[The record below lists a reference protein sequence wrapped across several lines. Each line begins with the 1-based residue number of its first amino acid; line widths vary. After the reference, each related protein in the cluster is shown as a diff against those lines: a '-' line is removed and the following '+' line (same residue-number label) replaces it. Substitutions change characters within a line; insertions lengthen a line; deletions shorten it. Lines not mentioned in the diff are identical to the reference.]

1 MFREAGESW
10 PVIIPNQELSQT
22 APPTKS
28 CQICGKNGH
37 IALDCW
43 NRYNQE
49 YQTQP
54 QAHASQMYHH
64 NNASG
69 DATMLATPSIVVD
82 PLWYPDSG
90 ASHHITHDDSTL
102 STKNTYTGSDKVNIG
117 NGTGL
122 NIHHVGHS
130 YLHCPK
136 FSKTVILNNLLHVPS
151 ITKKLLSVS
160 QFARD
165 NHVFFEFYP
174 NFCTVK
180 TQGTRETV
188 LQGQLRGGLY
198 VFPPMHKV
206 QPALAFS
213 AEKSSSHPRFTL
225 WHPRLGH
232 PSPRILKVALRNSH
246 IPCNNFPDSVLSD
259 SYCMGKAHELP
270 FINSN
275 SEYHTPLQLVFSDVT
290 AQFSMGLGPNSLPG
304 TGRFKSE
311 TGCSGIKNLPKKRS

>member
-1 MFREAGESW
+1 
-10 PVIIPNQELSQT
+10 
-22 APPTKS
+22 
-28 CQICGKNGH
+28 
-37 IALDCW
+37 
-43 NRYNQE
+43 
-49 YQTQP
+49 
-54 QAHASQMYHH
+54 MYHH

-69 DATMLATPSIVVD
+69 DATMLATPSTVVD

-136 FSKTVILNNLLHVPS
+136 FSKVVILNNLLHVPS
-151 ITKKLLSVS
+151 ITKNLLSVS

-174 NFCTVK
+174 DFCTVK

-213 AEKSSSHPRFTL
+213 AEKSSSHSRFTL
-225 WHPRLGH
+225 WHSRLGH
-232 PSPRILKVALRNSH
+232 PSPKILKVALRNSH
-246 IPCNNFPDSVLSD
+246 IPCNNFPDSVLCESC
-259 SYCMGKAHELP
+259 CMGKAHQLP

-275 SEYHTPLQLVFSDVT
+275 SEYHTPLQLVFSDI
-290 AQFSMGLGPNSLPG
+290 SSCKG
-304 TGRFKSE
+304 
-311 TGCSGIKNLPKKRS
+311 KRSVPLKRVSPRAKLTLSGLPMRGTSCWKADEPSKTIGKLGRPRSQLWRRISKRLVWHETRTLMPLKSSRTN